1 MVQKFMAPD
10 KVKSGLSRRWVRDF
24 SRGGFVAD
32 FSLGKKRG
40 AEKGGTAPSNKYHHK
55 EDGGVKIIAR

>member
-1 MVQKFMAPD
+1 MVAY
-10 KVKSGLSRRWVRDF
+10 
-24 SRGGFVAD
+24 

-55 EDGGVKIIAR
+55 EDGGVKIKARESSNSVSANIVIYQCTVND